1 MRSIQN
7 NIKELRMSLL
17 EVNDLQVQF
26 NTQEGIV
33 TAVKNL
39 SFNIKQGETL
49 GIVGE
54 SGSGKSQTV
63 FALMGLQPANAM
75 IKGSA
80 KFEQQQ
86 LLNLPDSELN
96 QIRSKKIAM
105 IFQDPMTSL
114 NPYMKVGE
122 QLIEVLRQHNGM
134 GKKQA
139 FNESV
144 AMLEAVKI
152 PDAKQRMNQYPHE
165 FSGGMCQ
172 RVMIAMALLCK
183 PQLLIAD
190 EPSTALDVTV
200 QAQIMQLLRELQSEF
215 NTAIIMI
222 THDLGVVAGI
232 CDNVLVMQ
240 NGEMKEYGSAD
251 DIFYR
256 PKHPYTLGLLQAV
269 PRLDKD
275 VDSLQTASSIK
286 ADQHNVQSGETASKE
301 AFCSSTKT
309 KAESKAELDKSST
322 ILDVQ
327 NIKVHF
333 PIAKKNALPWSKPSI
348 LKAVDGVSFQVIA
361 GETLGIV
368 GESGSGKSTL
378 ARAIIGLL
386 KPTSGKVIWKDQD
399 LTQFT
404 KQAWLVERCNIQMIF
419 QDPLGS
425 LNPRMTVG
433 EIVAEPLRTYQP
445 ELSRS
450 ERKNQV
456 QAIMTKVGLQPN
468 LINRYPH
475 EFSGGQCQ
483 RIGIARALVLKP
495 KLIICDEPVSALDV
509 SIQAQVINLLKQLQQ
524 ELGLSLIF
532 IAHDLAVVKQIS
544 DRVLVMYKGNKVEM
558 AAVDKL
564 YDEPQHDYTK
574 ALLSAVPIPDPE
586 IEKNKKV
593 LEYIG

>member
-1 MRSIQN
+1 
-7 NIKELRMSLL
+7 MSLPDNLL
-17 EVNDLQVQF
+17 EVNNLQVQF
-26 NTQEGIV
+26 NTPEGIV
-33 TAVKNL
+33 TAVNNL

-63 FALMGLQPANAM
+63 FALMGLQPTNA
-75 IKGSA
+75 IINGTA
-80 KFEQQQ
+80 KFEQQL
-86 LLNLPDSELN
+86 LLNLPESELN

-122 QLIEVLRQHNGM
+122 QLMEVLRQHNGM
-134 GKKQA
+134 SKQQA
-139 FNESV
+139 YNESV

-152 PDAKQRMNQYPHE
+152 PDAKGRMNQFPHE

-200 QAQIMQLLRELQSEF
+200 QAQIMQLLRELQREF

-256 PKHPYTLGLLQAV
+256 PQHPYTLSLLQAV
-269 PRLDKD
+269 PRLDQD
-275 VDSLQTASSIK
+275 VDSLQTTSTIK
-286 ADQHNVQSGETASKE
+286 ADQDDIQSEATVSQEAS
-301 AFCSSTKT
+301 CSQEKSLPIKT
-309 KAESKAELDKSST
+309 KAELDKPSI

-333 PIAKKNALPWSKPSI
+333 SIAKKNALPWTKPST
-348 LKAVDGVSFQVIA
+348 LKAVDDVSFQVMA

-386 KPTSGKVIWKDQD
+386 KPTSGKVIWQEQD

-404 KQAWLVERCNIQMIF
+404 KQDWLTERRNIQMIF

-433 EIVAEPLRTYQP
+433 EIVAEPLRTFHP

-450 ERKNQV
+450 ERKQQV

-483 RIGIARALVLKP
+483 RIGIARALILKP

-532 IAHDLAVVKQIS
+532 IAHDLAVVKHIS
-544 DRVLVMYKGNKVEM
+544 DRVLVMYKGKKVEM
-558 AAVDKL
+558 ATVDKL
-564 YDEPQHDYTK
+564 YGEPQHDYTK

-593 LEYIG
+593 LDYIG

>member
-1 MRSIQN
+1 
-7 NIKELRMSLL
+7 MSSTDNLL
-17 EVNDLQVQF
+17 EVNNLTVQF
-26 NTQEGIV
+26 STPEGIV
-33 TAVKNL
+33 TAVNNL
-39 SFNIKQGETL
+39 SFSIKQGETL

-63 FALMGLQPANAM
+63 FALMGLQPSNA
-75 IKGSA
+75 IIHGSA
-80 KFEQQQ
+80 TFEQQP
-86 LLNLPDSELN
+86 LLNIPASELN

-122 QLIEVLRQHNGM
+122 QLIEVLRQHNAM
-134 GKKQA
+134 SKRQA
-139 FNESV
+139 YNESV

-152 PDAKQRMNQYPHE
+152 PNAIQRMNQYPHE

-240 NGEMKEYGSAD
+240 NGEMQEVGSAD

-256 PKHPYTLGLLQAV
+256 AQHPYTQALLAAV

-275 VDSLQTASSIK
+275 VENLQSLVTVSASIESEAEPELTPKTNLEPEKTRDKPTA
-286 ADQHNVQSGETASKE
+286 
-301 AFCSSTKT
+301 
-309 KAESKAELDKSST
+309 

-327 NIKVHF
+327 DIKVHF
-333 PIAKKNALPWSKPSI
+333 SIVKKNALPWTKPNN
-348 LKAVDGVSFQVIA
+348 LKAVDGVSFQVMA

-386 KPTSGKVIWKDQD
+386 RPTSGKVIWNGQD
-399 LTQFT
+399 LTQFD
-404 KQAWLVERCNIQMIF
+404 KQEWLAERRNIQMIF

-433 EIVAEPLRTYQP
+433 EIVAEPLKTYHP

-450 ERKNQV
+450 ERKEQV
-456 QAIMTKVGLQPN
+456 QAIMNKVGLQPN

-483 RIGIARALVLKP
+483 RIGIARALILKP

-509 SIQAQVINLLKQLQQ
+509 SIQAQVINLLKKLQQ
-524 ELGLSLIF
+524 ELDLSLIF
-532 IAHDLAVVKQIS
+532 IAHDLAVVKHIS

-558 AAVDKL
+558 ADVEQL
-564 YDEPQHDYTK
+564 YTAPQHDYTK

-586 IEKNKKV
+586 IERNKIV

>member
-1 MRSIQN
+1 
-7 NIKELRMSLL
+7 MSLL

-26 NTQEGIV
+26 NTPEGIV

-39 SFNIKQGETL
+39 SFSIKQGETL

-54 SGSGKSQTV
+54 SGSGKSQTA

-80 KFEQQQ
+80 QFEQQQ
-86 LLNLPDSELN
+86 LLHLPDSELN

-134 GKKQA
+134 DKKQA
-139 FNESV
+139 YNESV

-152 PDAKQRMNQYPHE
+152 PDAKQRMNQFPHE

-200 QAQIMQLLRELQSEF
+200 QAQIMQLLRELQAEF

-240 NGEMKEYGSAD
+240 DGEMKEYGSAN

-256 PKHPYTLGLLQAV
+256 PQHPYTLGLLQAV

-275 VDSLQTASSIK
+275 VDSLQTASTIK
-286 ADQHNVQSGETASKE
+286 AEQHNVQSGGAASQE
-301 AFCSSTKT
+301 ASYSFTKT

-322 ILDVQ
+322 ILDVK

-333 PIAKKNALPWSKPSI
+333 TIAKKNALPWSKPNT
-348 LKAVDGVSFQVIA
+348 LKAVDGVSFQVMA

-386 KPTSGKVIWKDQD
+386 KPTSGKVIWQGQYQVHD

-404 KQAWLVERCNIQMIF
+404 KQDWLVERRNIQMIF

-433 EIVAEPLRTYQP
+433 EIVAEPLRTYHP

-450 ERKNQV
+450 ERKKQV
-456 QAIMTKVGLQPN
+456 QEIMTKVGLQPN

-483 RIGIARALVLKP
+483 RIGIARALILKP

-532 IAHDLAVVKQIS
+532 IAHDLAVVKHIS
-544 DRVLVMYKGNKVEM
+544 DRVLVMYKGNIVEI

-564 YDEPQHDYTK
+564 YGEPQHDYTK

-593 LEYIG
+593 LEYMG

>member
-1 MRSIQN
+1 MP
-7 NIKELRMSLL
+7 LL
-17 EVNDLQVQF
+17 EVNNLQVQF
-26 NTQEGIV
+26 NTPEGIV
-33 TAVKNL
+33 TAVNNL
-39 SFNIKQGETL
+39 SFSIKQGETL

-75 IKGSA
+75 IKGA
-80 KFEQQQ
+80 AQFEQQQ
-86 LLNLPDSELN
+86 LLHLPDSELN

-122 QLIEVLRQHNGM
+122 QLIEVLRHHNGM
-134 GKKQA
+134 GKQEA
-139 FNESV
+139 YNQSV

-152 PDAKQRMNQYPHE
+152 PDAKQRMNQFPHE

-200 QAQIMQLLRELQSEF
+200 QAQIMQLLRELQREF

-256 PKHPYTLGLLQAV
+256 PQHPYTVGLLEAV

-275 VDSLQTASSIK
+275 VESLQTATTK
-286 ADQHNVQSGETASKE
+286 KVDQHNVQPGEAVSQE
-301 AFCSSTKT
+301 DPCSS
-309 KAESKAELDKSST
+309 EQSKAELRQSSV
-322 ILDVQ
+322 ILDVK

-333 PIAKKNALPWSKPSI
+333 SIAKKNALPWSKPDI
-348 LKAVDGVSFQVIA
+348 LKAVDGVSFQVMA

-386 KPTSGKVIWKDQD
+386 KPTSGKVIWQEQD

-404 KQAWLVERCNIQMIF
+404 KQAWLAERCNIQMIF

-433 EIVAEPLRTYQP
+433 EIVAEPLRTYHP

-450 ERKNQV
+450 ERKRQV

-483 RIGIARALVLKP
+483 RIGIARALILKP

-532 IAHDLAVVKQIS
+532 IAHDLAVVKHIS

-558 AAVDKL
+558 ASVDKL
-564 YDEPQHDYTK
+564 YGEPQHDYTK
-574 ALLSAVPIPDPE
+574 ALLSAVPIPDPDV
-586 IEKNKKV
+586 EKNKKI
-593 LEYIG
+593 LEYMG

>member
-1 MRSIQN
+1 
-7 NIKELRMSLL
+7 MSLL
-17 EVNDLQVQF
+17 EVNNLQVQF
-26 NTQEGIV
+26 NTPEGIV
-33 TAVKNL
+33 TAVNNL
-39 SFNIKQGETL
+39 SFSIKQGEVL

-54 SGSGKSQTV
+54 SGSGKSQTA

-86 LLNLPDSELN
+86 LLNLSESELN

-122 QLIEVLRQHNGM
+122 QLTEVLRQHNGM
-134 GKKQA
+134 GKQQA
-139 FNESV
+139 YDESV

-152 PDAKQRMNQYPHE
+152 PDAKQRMDQFPHE

-240 NGEMKEYGSAD
+240 NGEMKEYGSVD

-256 PKHPYTLGLLQAV
+256 PQHPYTSDLLEAV

-275 VDSLQTASSIK
+275 VDSLQTASGIK
-286 ADQHNVQSGETASKE
+286 VAQQNDECEDVVSQAAS
-301 AFCSSTKT
+301 CSS
-309 KAESKAELDKSST
+309 EQSKAELNKSSV

-333 PIAKKNALPWSKPSI
+333 NIAKKNALPWSKPST
-348 LKAVDGVSFQVIA
+348 LKAVDGVSFQVMA

-386 KPTSGKVIWKDQD
+386 KPTSGHAIWQDQD

-404 KQAWLVERCNIQMIF
+404 KQEWLVERRNIQMIF

-433 EIVAEPLRTYQP
+433 EIVAEPLRTYHP
-445 ELSRS
+445 ELSS
-450 ERKNQV
+450 NERKKQV

-483 RIGIARALVLKP
+483 RIGIARALILKP

-532 IAHDLAVVKQIS
+532 IAHDLAVVKHIS

-558 AAVDKL
+558 ADVAKL
-564 YDEPQHDYTK
+564 YAEPQHDYTK

-586 IEKNKKV
+586 IEKNKKI
-593 LEYIG
+593 LEYTG

>member
-1 MRSIQN
+1 
-7 NIKELRMSLL
+7 MSLL
-17 EVNDLQVQF
+17 EVNNLQVQF
-26 NTQEGIV
+26 NTPEGIV
-33 TAVKNL
+33 TAVNNL
-39 SFNIKQGETL
+39 SFSIKQGETL

-63 FALMGLQPANAM
+63 FALMGLQPTNAM

-80 KFEQQQ
+80 QFEQQP
-86 LLNLPDSELN
+86 LLNLPESELN

-114 NPYMKVGE
+114 NPYMKVGD
-122 QLIEVLRQHNGM
+122 QLIEVLRQHNNM
-134 GKKQA
+134 GKQQA
-139 FNESV
+139 YNESV
-144 AMLEAVKI
+144 AMLKAVKI
-152 PDAKQRMNQYPHE
+152 PDAQQRMNQFPHE

-256 PKHPYTLGLLQAV
+256 PQHPYTSDLLAAV

-275 VDSLQTASSIK
+275 VVSLQTTSSIK
-286 ADQHNVQSGETASKE
+286 VEQQNDKNDEVVSQATS
-301 AFCSSTKT
+301 CSS
-309 KAESKAELDKSST
+309 EQSKAEINKPSV

-333 PIAKKNALPWSKPSI
+333 NIAKKNALPWSKSST
-348 LKAVDGVSFQVIA
+348 LKAVDGVSFQVMK

-386 KPTSGKVIWKDQD
+386 KPTSGHAIWQNKD
-399 LTQFT
+399 LTQLT
-404 KQAWLVERCNIQMIF
+404 KQEWLAERRNIQMIF

-433 EIVAEPLRTYQP
+433 EIVAEPLRTYHP
-445 ELSRS
+445 ELSS
-450 ERKNQV
+450 DERKKQV
-456 QAIMTKVGLQPN
+456 QAIMVKVGLQPN

-483 RIGIARALVLKP
+483 RIGIARALILKP

-532 IAHDLAVVKQIS
+532 IAHDLAVVKHIS

-558 AAVDKL
+558 AGVDKL
-564 YDEPQHDYTK
+564 YAEPQHDYTK

-586 IEKNKKV
+586 IERNKKV
-593 LEYIG
+593 LAYTE